1 MYSSVHSSVNPQQSH
16 FTDSTSVASVV
27 RFAAGIIM
35 ASLITDVDI
44 SATSPSR
51 SLNLVEEWKRNVKN
65 ILEIDYNR
73 SYNKLCFETLK
84 FYSRN

>member
-27 RFAAGIIM
+27 RFAAGILI

-44 SATSPSR
+44 SATEINTFTR
-51 SLNLVEEWKRNVKN
+51 LH
-65 ILEIDYNR
+65 LEA
-73 SYNKLCFETLK
+73 
-84 FYSRN
+84 